1 MLKTSRRSLFPLL
14 FLLVCT
20 TSTAAAQ
27 DAPAGD
33 DPINPMEKALSDKE
47 AQKDEPVSDDAA
59 DEGEDA
65 SAKEA
70 DSAEEAAEDDASAD
84 SDEEE
89 DAAPADTPEKSDK
102 SETTEKTAYS
112 LEKLVAL
119 ALQNKALINEF
130 HAKKAAAK
138 WDLYRA
144 EHITWMPSI
153 QATTLLSVTPDNASP
168 DAFDRNI
175 DQYLDLDV
183 GPFVRQDLSIT
194 VPVYTFG
201 KTKAAAA
208 LAKLQI
214 ANTDLELENARLES
228 VVQTQRAYWGARLS
242 LAYQEMLE
250 EGAEL
255 IGEQLDIM
263 QEKRDFGEVDFD
275 IKDLRKLQIF
285 NAEIKSR
292 LVDNNKLGVLARAGL
307 HFLTDI
313 PQPTEIQLEP
323 LRDLNS
329 PPKLQPSEYYIE
341 RALGHRPQLTQL
353 DAAAEARRQQAEL
366 ATSEWYPD
374 IFAALRFGF
383 SWSTADTAFQE
394 ICTAPSLDA
403 ASGCEFPRDQAR
415 IDGQPLFARPYGDP
429 LNSLSLQVGVGLRWK
444 IEPFQLY
451 AKSKKA
457 QAQVQ
462 VVEAQRERARKAVAF
477 EIRTLYQ
484 KAADE
489 LEKLGIN
496 EGRLKAAERWR
507 NQFGIS
513 NQTAGADLK
522 DAVDPLKAYF
532 EARAQYLQTIYDY
545 QIARAELARAV
556 GARGLTDD
564 GEVVDE

>member
-14 FLLVCT
+14 FLIVCT

-27 DAPAGD
+27 DAPTGD
-33 DPINPMEKALSDKE
+33 ADINPMEKALSDKE
-47 AQKDEPVSDDAA
+47 AQKDEPTRDDAA
-59 DEGEDA
+59 DEDEEA
-65 SAKEA
+65 PPQEA
-70 DSAEEAAEDDASAD
+70 DSAEDSGEKNADDEDASAD
-84 SDEEE
+84 SDED
-89 DAAPADTPEKSDK
+89 DAAPADTSEESDEVEK
-102 SETTEKTAYS
+102 TEKTAYS
-112 LEKLVAL
+112 LEKLVGL

-201 KTKAAAA
+201 KTRAAAA

-214 ANTDLELENARLES
+214 TNTDLELENARLES

-255 IGEQLDIM
+255 IDEQLEIM

-323 LRDLNS
+323 LRDLNA
-329 PPKLQPSEYYIE
+329 PPKLQPSEYYIA

-383 SWSTADTAFQE
+383 SWSTVDTAFQE
-394 ICTAPSLDA
+394 VCTAPSLDA
-403 ASGCEFPRDQAR
+403 ATGCEFPRDQAR
-415 IDGQPLFARPYGDP
+415 IDGEPLF
-429 LNSLSLQVGVGLRWK
+429 
-444 IEPFQLY
+444 
-451 AKSKKA
+451 
-457 QAQVQ
+457 
-462 VVEAQRERARKAVAF
+462 
-477 EIRTLYQ
+477 
-484 KAADE
+484 
-489 LEKLGIN
+489 
-496 EGRLKAAERWR
+496 
-507 NQFGIS
+507 
-513 NQTAGADLK
+513 
-522 DAVDPLKAYF
+522 
-532 EARAQYLQTIYDY
+532 
-545 QIARAELARAV
+545 
-556 GARGLTDD
+556 
-564 GEVVDE
+564 